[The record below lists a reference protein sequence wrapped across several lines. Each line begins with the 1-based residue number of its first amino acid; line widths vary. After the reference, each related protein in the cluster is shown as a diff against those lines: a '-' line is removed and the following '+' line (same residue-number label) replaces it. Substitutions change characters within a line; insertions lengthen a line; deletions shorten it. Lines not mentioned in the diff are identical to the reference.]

1 MALNAIVCGVIRSA
15 RFNGVNSARAE
26 GRMVATCRIF
36 PVLFQEP
43 GGGVG
48 NPERFALH
56 ELHRSRLAIKDKT
69 QKLFGMRPTGV
80 TGF

>member
-1 MALNAIVCGVIRSA
+1 
-15 RFNGVNSARAE
+15 
-26 GRMVATCRIF
+26 MVATCRIF

-48 NPERFALH
+48 NPERFVLH